1 MTKRPRITCGVRA
14 TNVRYSWVS
23 FEALLGEVPY
33 IIQGV
38 FLLQNAVLSSLNDHC
53 ILKAIVILD
62 LLIS

>member
-1 MTKRPRITCGVRA
+1 MLDTLGLASRT
-14 TNVRYSWVS
+14 
-23 FEALLGEVPY
+23 LLGEVPY